1 MVSDV
6 MTTSLSH
13 TSDTMGHK
21 AVQAA
26 FKVLKENTNPY
37 LNDEEKS
44 ALRKAVH
51 YGAYAHEQQ
60 IRKSGEPYITHP
72 ITVAAILAEM
82 RVDIDTLIA
91 GVLHDTIEDTEVDF
105 DDLVKEFNADVAH
118 LVEAV
123 TKLDKLKFRN
133 FKEAQAET
141 FVKML
146 FAMSDDVRVIV
157 IKLADRLHNMRTIAA
172 MSRSGQK
179 RISQETIDVY
189 APIAERIGLKQ
200 IQKELEDHA
209 FKALHPNRYQQIVTG
224 AKEMAG
230 NRKKAIEKICKNIEK
245 ALLDTS
251 MVAEV
256 SGRQKSPYSIYKKIK
271 SKQLT
276 LDEVHDLF
284 GVRIIV
290 QELHQC
296 YLALG
301 VIHNLYP
308 PSENGFKDYI
318 AVPKQNGYQSIH
330 SIVTGPYG
338 LKLEIQIRTENMD
351 QMSEAGV
358 AAHWLY
364 KQKSAQSTASLNKV
378 RSWLGSL
385 LRLQADSGS
394 SLEFYENFKSDL
406 GLDEIYVFTPKG
418 DIVQLPIK
426 STAMDFAYAIHTS
439 VGSHAASAVVNGEP
453 ATLSKVLE
461 TGDTVSIKTAKGLTV
476 NADWLSVVVSS
487 KARTAIRK
495 ELKDIKDEDA
505 LVLGHRMLDRALDTF
520 GHSFEALDRR
530 TIQKVLKHYQLDSM
544 DELLKSFAFGK
555 LLPSIV
561 ARKLLPLMKKRKLD
575 KEYQPKEALIIDGT
589 EGSIVNYPHCCF
601 PLPGDEITGY
611 LSPSKGVVIHRSQC
625 INLQETLKDSPER
638 SVKCQWNVDP
648 SGMFKTKL
656 MVDVINRTGVL
667 ANLASLIAA
676 EDVNIVTID
685 QVDKE
690 GGFSQLNFVVEVES
704 RGHAT
709 QLMNRLQR
717 HTEVLNVK
725 RVYHEKNH

>member
-1 MVSDV
+1 MSDLSF
-6 MTTSLSH
+6 TSK
-13 TSDTMGHK
+13 TMSHK

-26 FKVLKENTNPY
+26 FKILKENTNTY
-37 LNDEEKS
+37 LSQDEK
-44 ALRKAVH
+44 ATLRKAVH
-51 YGAYAHEQQ
+51 FGAYAHEKQ

-82 RVDIDTLIA
+82 HVDIDTLVA
-91 GVLHDTIEDTEVDF
+91 GVLHDTIEDTDVNY
-105 DDLVKEFNADVAH
+105 DDLFREFNKDVAN

-146 FAMSDDVRVIV
+146 FAMADDIRVII
-157 IKLADRLHNMRTIAA
+157 IKLADRLHNMRTIEA

-189 APIAERIGLKQ
+189 APIAERIGLKHL
-200 IQKELEDHA
+200 QKELEDHA
-209 FKALHPNRYQQIVTG
+209 FKTLHPNRYKQVVEGAEQI
-224 AKEMAG
+224 AG

-245 ALLDTS
+245 ALLDAS

-276 LDEVHDLF
+276 IDDIHDLF
-284 GVRIIV
+284 GVRIVV
-290 QELHQC
+290 QELSQC

-301 VIHNLYP
+301 IIHNLYP

-318 AVPKQNGYQSIH
+318 AVPKQNGYQSLH
-330 SIVTGPYG
+330 SVVTGPYG
-338 LKLEIQIRTENMD
+338 LKLEIQIRTVNMD

-358 AAHWLY
+358 AAHWIY
-364 KQKSAQSTASLNKV
+364 KQHAAQSTASLNKV

-385 LRLQADSGS
+385 LNLQKDSGS
-394 SLEFYENFKSDL
+394 SLEFYENLKSDL

-418 DIVQLPIK
+418 DIVQLPSK
-426 STAMDFAYAIHTS
+426 ATALDFAYAIHTS
-439 VGSHAASAVVNGEP
+439 VGSHAERAVVNDERV
-453 ATLSKVLE
+453 TLSKVLE
-461 TGDTVSIKTAKGLTV
+461 TGDSVVIKTAKGVTV
-476 NADWLSVVVSS
+476 HADWLGIVVSS

-495 ELKDIKDEDA
+495 ELKEIKDEDA
-505 LVLGHRMLDRALDTF
+505 LMLGHRMLDRALDTF
-520 GHSFEALDRR
+520 GHSFEALDAR
-530 TIQKVLKHYQLDSM
+530 TINKVLKQYQLATM
-544 DELLKSFAFGK
+544 DDILKAFAYGQ

-561 ARKLLPLMKKRKLD
+561 ARELLPLMKKRKLD
-575 KEYQPKEALIIDGT
+575 KDYQPKEALSIDGT

-601 PLPGDEITGY
+601 PLPGDAITGY
-611 LSPSKGVVIHRSQC
+611 LSPSKGIVIHRSAC
-625 INLQETLKDSPER
+625 VNLLETLKTNPER

-656 MVDVINRTGVL
+656 EVDVINRTGVL

-690 GGFSQLNFVVEVES
+690 GGFSQLNFVVEVENK
-704 RGHAT
+704 GHVT

-717 HTEVLNVK
+717 HTEVLNIK
-725 RVYHEKNH
+725 RVYHEKSH